1 MQSSLH
7 RPVVIGLTGGIGSGK
22 SAVLKVLV
30 ALGAEGV
37 DADRVAHEV
46 MARGGPAYQPILSA
60 FGRAIVTAEGQIDR
74 PALARRVFADAVALR
89 RLEAI
94 THPAVAEVVSARV
107 AASKAPVVVIE
118 AIKLLEAGLSR
129 ALCDQVWVTVARP
142 EQQMARLIAGRGMS
156 PAEVER
162 RVAAQMPPAEMTSKA
177 DRVLDTSGTL
187 AETGLQVF
195 KAWADLKL
203 PFLPAEIRPATGED
217 AEGIAAVLNG
227 IVREG
232 GLTVVDRTYSVDEE
246 KKFLD
251 GLDPR
256 ASLTVATV
264 AGHVIAFV
272 EVDLYATYAGAMNH
286 VGTMGTFVAAGLRG
300 QGIGRLLAY
309 ANFASARAAGFLKIV
324 INVRA
329 DNSGAQ
335 HFYSALGFQ
344 PCGRLVR
351 QAFVDGHYVDE
362 LLYELFL

>member
-1 MQSSLH
+1 MQPSLH

-22 SAVLKVLV
+22 SAALKVLV
-30 ALGAEGV
+30 KLGAEGV

-60 FGRAIVTAEGQIDR
+60 FGREIMAANGQIDR
-74 PALARRVFADAVALR
+74 PALARRVFADGEALR

-94 THPAVAEVVSARV
+94 THPAVAKVVRARV
-107 AASKAPVVVIE
+107 AASQAPVVVIE

-129 ALCDQVWVTVARP
+129 ALCDKVWVTVARP

-156 PAEVER
+156 PTEVER
-162 RVAAQMPPAEMTSKA
+162 RVAAQMPAAEMIGQA
-177 DRVLDTSGTL
+177 DRVLDTDGTL

-203 PFLPAEIRPATGED
+203 PFPPVEIRPATGED
-217 AEGIAAVLNG
+217 AEGIASVLNS

-232 GLTVVDRTYSVDEE
+232 GLTVVDRTYSLEEE
-246 KKFLD
+246 KVFLNS
-251 GLDPR
+251 LDPR
-256 ASLTVATV
+256 ARVTVATV
-264 AGHVIAFV
+264 AEHVIAFV
-272 EVDLYATYAGAMNH
+272 EVDLYATYTGAMHH

-300 QGIGRLLAY
+300 QGIGRRLAD
-309 ANFASARAAGFLKIV
+309 ANLANARAAGFLKIV

-329 DNSGAQ
+329 DNAGAQ
-335 HFYSALGFQ
+335 NFYSALGFE

>member
-1 MQSSLH
+1 MQPSLY
-7 RPVVIGLTGGIGSGK
+7 RPGVIGLTGGIGSGK
-22 SAVLKVLV
+22 SAVLKVLM
-30 ALGAEGV
+30 ALGADGV
-37 DADRVAHEV
+37 DADQVAHEV
-46 MARGGPAYQPILSA
+46 MARGGPAYQPILAA
-60 FGRAIVTAEGQIDR
+60 FSHDIVSVDGQIDR
-74 PALARRVFADAVALR
+74 SALARRVFADAEALR

-107 AASKAPVVVIE
+107 AASQAPVVAIE
-118 AIKLLEAGLSR
+118 AIKLLESGLSR

-162 RVAAQMPPAEMTSKA
+162 RVAAQMPPAEMIGRA

-187 AETGLQVF
+187 AETGLQVL

-203 PFLPAEIRPATGED
+203 PFPPAEIRPATGED
-217 AEGIAAVLNG
+217 AEGIAAVLNSV
-227 IVREG
+227 VREG

-246 KKFLD
+246 KKFLN

-256 ASLTVATV
+256 SRLTVATA
-264 AGHVIAFV
+264 AGQLIAFV
-272 EVDLYATYAGAMNH
+272 EVDIYATYTGAMKH
-286 VGTMGTFVAAGLRG
+286 VGTLGTFVAAGLRG
-300 QGIGRLLAY
+300 QGIGRRLAD
-309 ANFASARAAGFLKIV
+309 ANFANARAAGFLKIV

-329 DNSGAQ
+329 DNAGAQ
-335 HFYSALGFQ
+335 QFYTTLGFQ